1 MSAACPVTPGLD
13 AARCVHSAIETASCQ
28 ACVNLCPRDAWR
40 LHDEALTFDAG
51 QCDGCA
57 LCRAACAPAAITIAR
72 APARREVAG
81 TPALL
86 AACDRAVAGIGAGRV
101 GCLHGIALRDL
112 LREYRAGWRVWLL
125 ARGDCAT
132 CPRAGAES
140 LEERIAK
147 LNAALRQR
155 GQVALRTR
163 ELTAATWLDLLA
175 EDADRQAARR
185 GFFQALAR
193 RPLGVALGD
202 VSTAEAAPE
211 HAPPGRQ
218 LAASVTAI
226 LPWAPVI
233 TAERC
238 IACHACA
245 RVCPEGAIRLVEEAP
260 AYRIDA
266 AACSGCR
273 LCSDVCPREA
283 VRVSAWSTPGAD
295 RLDLTARRCP
305 ACGVTYHAP
314 AGQAPEKCWIC
325 AARPASGRLYQVMA
339 QESAE

>member
-1 MSAACPVTPGLD
+1 MPGACLDAPRLD
-13 AARCVHSAIETASCQ
+13 AARCVHSAIETASCR
-28 ACVNLCPRDAWR
+28 ACVNICPRGAWR
-40 LHDEALTFDAG
+40 LDDEALTLDAS

-57 LCRAACAPAAITIAR
+57 LCRAACAPAAIDIAR

-86 AACDRAVAGIGAGRV
+86 AACDRAVDGAGAGRV

-125 ARGDCAT
+125 ARGDCDT

-140 LEERIAK
+140 LHQRMAK
-147 LNAALRQR
+147 LNAALTQR
-155 GQVALRTR
+155 GQATLRTR
-163 ELTAATWLDLLA
+163 ELTAATWLGLLA
-175 EDADRQAARR
+175 EDADQQAARR

-202 VSTAEAAPE
+202 VSTAEAAPDRT
-211 HAPPGRQ
+211 PPGRH
-218 LAASVTAI
+218 LAASITAMM
-226 LPWAPVI
+226 PRAPVI

-245 RVCPEGAIRLVEEAP
+245 RVCPEGAIRFTEEAP
-260 AYRIDA
+260 AYHIDA

-273 LCSDVCPREA
+273 LCGDVCPREA
-283 VRVSAWSTPGAD
+283 VRVSAWSPPGAD
-295 RLDLTARRCP
+295 RIDLTARRCP

-314 AGQAPEKCWIC
+314 AGQAPDKCWIC
-325 AARPASGRLYQVMA
+325 AARPAGGRLYQVMA
-339 QESAE
+339 